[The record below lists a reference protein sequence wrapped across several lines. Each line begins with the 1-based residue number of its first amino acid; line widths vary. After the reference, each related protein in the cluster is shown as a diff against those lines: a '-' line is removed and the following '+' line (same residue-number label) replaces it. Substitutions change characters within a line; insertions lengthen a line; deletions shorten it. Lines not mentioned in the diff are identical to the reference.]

1 MTAAA
6 TNWTANA
13 FPLFCVFSREAVPP
27 PMANWPEKSERGTP
41 MILAPNWS
49 LLQMN
54 HNSSCNK
61 VRRKVDSINRES
73 SQCGSAFII
82 SEFNHSF
89 VLMTVDFDNSSAA
102 AGQNNSGSASQ
113 AQQNNANAASSGTLN
128 N

>member
-27 PMANWPEKSERGTP
+27 PMANWPEKSERGPP

-61 VRRKVDSINRES
+61 VRRIVEVINRES
-73 SQCGSAFII
+73 SQCGAFII
-82 SEFNHSF
+82 SDLNHF
-89 VLMTVDFDNSSAA
+89 FLLITVDVDNTGAA
-102 AGQNNSGSASQ
+102 AGQSNSASASQ
-113 AQQNNANAASSGTLN
+113 VQQNNANASSSGTMN